1 MIITENNLVRIN
13 LYQMDQALGKETI
26 IEKEI
31 SYEQLNDLIN
41 DIPNITK
48 SSIGKMT
55 LSITTKIISGH
66 STLYD
71 WYDNRFTGL

>member
-1 MIITENNLVRIN
+1 MIITIDNLVRID

-26 IEKEI
+26 IEKEL
-31 SYEQLNDLIN
+31 SHEQLNDLIN

-48 SSIGKMT
+48 SSIGKITM
-55 LSITTKIISGH
+55 SIITKINSGN

-71 WYDNRFTGL
+71 WYDNRFAGL